1 MMNKIITAFFLFL
14 SYSSFSQIYE
24 DYLGAGQQI
33 GINVRSSPHEIPDT
47 NRYAISGTTLIPD
60 LVGAARF
67 LSQATLGTNYEEIEH
82 VSTIGIDAWL
92 DEQFALPQSSYMDRY
107 DSLYQEIQLLVTANT
122 IHRPSYHSITFYDCI
137 FNDPDFL
144 RQKIGFALSQILVI
158 SKIGDL
164 SDQPERLFGVHDAL
178 YQGSFGNFR
187 DMLGNV
193 TYSYGMASYLSYF
206 NNRRADV
213 VGNTLP
219 DENYAR
225 EIMQLFSIGLIK
237 LNIDGTPLKDS
248 NGDNIPTYDIENIEA
263 LAKVFTGLTL
273 NGDERLPLIVNDD
286 FHSIGS
292 KHIIDDEIIPS
303 GQTGAEDVEQA
314 LDVLFN
320 HPNVGPFIGMRL
332 IQQLVKSN
340 PTPAYIK
347 RVAMVFNDNGLGER
361 GDLKSVIKAI
371 LLDPEAR
378 NCDWIDDPENGK
390 LIQPVERFVTLYK
403 AFDISSPTG
412 VLWMDDVGSFGSNL
426 FQAFQRAPTVFN
438 FFSPFHAEDKV
449 IAPLG
454 LRSPEFQI
462 LDNITSINYLNILE
476 NRLKGEEAFLNLTKS
491 NTGNN
496 LNRDTD
502 NKPFL
507 DFTDE
512 ISVYQNEGIE
522 ALLDRL
528 DILICRGQLSQGVKD
543 IIIDTINENII
554 NVNGYDETNIMHDV
568 LYYIFLSP
576 DYIIQK

>member
-1 MMNKIITAFFLFL
+1 M
-14 SYSSFSQIYE
+14 SHSSFSQIYE

-33 GINVRSSPHEIPDT
+33 GIKVQSSPHVNPDT
-47 NRYAISGTTLIPD
+47 SIYTISGTTLIPD
-60 LVGAARF
+60 LIGASRF
-67 LSQATLGTNYEEIEH
+67 LSQATLGINYEEIEH

-92 DEQFALPQSSYMDRY
+92 DEQFALSESSYMERY
-107 DSLYQEIQLLVTANT
+107 DSLYQEIQLIVTENT

-137 FNDPDFL
+137 FNDLDFL

-158 SKIGDL
+158 SKAGDL
-164 SDQPERLFGVHDAL
+164 SDKPERLFGVHDAL
-178 YQGSFGNFR
+178 YQGAFGNFR

-193 TYSYGMASYLSYF
+193 TYSYGMSTYLSYF

-213 VGNTLP
+213 IGNTQP

-237 LNIDGTPLKDS
+237 LNIDGTPIKDS
-248 NGDNIPTYDIENIEA
+248 NGDNIPTYDIENIEE

-273 NGDERLPLIVNDD
+273 NGDEQLPLVVNDD
-286 FHSIGS
+286 IHSIGS
-292 KHIIDDEIIPS
+292 KHIIDDVIIPS
-303 GQTGAEDVEQA
+303 GQSGAEDVEQA

-361 GDLKSVIKAI
+361 GDLKEVIRAI

-378 NCDWIDDPENGK
+378 NCDWIDHPENGK

-412 VLWMDDVGSFGSNL
+412 VLWMDDVGSFGGSL
-426 FQAFQRAPTVFN
+426 QQAFQASPTVFN
-438 FFSPFHAEDKV
+438 FFSPFFAEDNV

-462 LDNITSINYLNILE
+462 LDNITSINYLNIME
-476 NRLKGEEAFLNLTKS
+476 NRLKGEEAFLNLTTS

-496 LNRDTD
+496 LNRDTN
-502 NKPFL
+502 NKPVL

-512 ISVYQNEGIE
+512 LAIYQNEGIE

-528 DILICRGQLSQGVKD
+528 DILICRGQLSQGVKN
-543 IIIDTINENII
+543 IIIDTINENIL
-554 NVNGYDETNIMHDV
+554 NVNGYDETNMMHDI

-576 DYIIQK
+576 DYMIQK